1 MNKKEYFLINE
12 NRLDISA
19 VNTLAENNAY
29 WVTQDLLGLKKRDKL
44 GAIKLAKNGRI
55 LGPLTVP
62 GKPNDLVV
70 FTVDFTSEEVFRL
83 YQVGEYHKP
92 IVFSL
97 FDGRPHNLP
106 FRGERWK
113 NWHNRVLVRVE

>member
-1 MNKKEYFLINE
+1 MSKKEYFLIGGD
-12 NRLDISA
+12 RLSISA
-19 VNTLAENNAY
+19 VNNLAESKVP
-29 WVTQDLLGLKKRDKL
+29 WVNQDLLDIKKRDKL
-44 GAIKLAKNGRI
+44 GVIKLDNNETI

-62 GKPNDLVV
+62 GKPSDLVI

-83 YQVGEYHKP
+83 YQVGQYHKP

-113 NWHNRVLVRVE
+113 NWQNRVLVRVE